1 MIRKAPRNN
10 DFSKQSMAYL
20 VDRIRIKEG
29 KKQLYGTQMEYVDGE
44 LVMAPVSRPYHLDK
58 RRIKMELEPYNVD
71 ANSPMWRS
79 WLKGNKKIKEPPE
92 YCISTSAENL
102 SLDDKITI
110 FLGIFA
116 RKKKFDYDYH
126 PD

>member
-1 MIRKAPRNN
+1 MIQKAPRNN

-58 RRIKMELEPYNVD
+58 RRIKMELEPYKVD

-79 WLKGNKKIKEPPE
+79 WLKGNKKTKGN
-92 YCISTSAENL
+92 S
-102 SLDDKITI
+102 K
-110 FLGIFA
+110 
-116 RKKKFDYDYH
+116 
-126 PD
+126 